1 MKSRRRGQNAKGG
14 GGGEEEFENGSV
26 SSEWVMVES
35 MTDQIVISIVIC
47 IFSMRIYAGY
57 DPFVDGRHD
66 ELVEAAQ
73 WQLFFALLGSLCIR

>member
-1 MKSRRRGQNAKGG
+1 
-14 GGGEEEFENGSV
+14 
-26 SSEWVMVES
+26 MVES